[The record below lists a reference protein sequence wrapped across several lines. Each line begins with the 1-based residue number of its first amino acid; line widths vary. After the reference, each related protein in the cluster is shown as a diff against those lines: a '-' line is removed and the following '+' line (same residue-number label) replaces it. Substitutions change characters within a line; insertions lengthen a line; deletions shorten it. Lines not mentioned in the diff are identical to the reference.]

1 MLWKIIL
8 KKQTGNLMDMMMNNQ
23 NYKVMSE
30 LVEQHQKRIK
40 YLENKVLEY
49 TAEIN
54 QLKYFIEEEKTS
66 S

>member
-1 MLWKIIL
+1 MA
-8 KKQTGNLMDMMMNNQ
+8 NNQ

-49 TAEIN
+49 QAEIN
-54 QLKYFIEEEKTS
+54 QLKYFIKEERK
-66 S
+66 

>member
-54 QLKYFIEEEKTS
+54 QLKYFIKEEKK
-66 S
+66 

>member
-8 KKQTGNLMDMMMNNQ
+8 KKQTGNLMSMMMNNQ
-23 NYKVMSE
+23 NYRVMSE

-54 QLKYFIEEEKTS
+54 QLKYFIKEERK
-66 S
+66 

>member
-40 YLENKVLEY
+40 YLENKVREY

-54 QLKYFIEEEKTS
+54 QLKYFIKEEKK
-66 S
+66 